1 MIDLRWDL
9 LLCFLMISEF
19 LGSVCKENYDL
30 IVIKVFIFCI
40 FENSMKSILVF
51 CMLEDVDCKVILFVR
66 DFWVVIVLVFSVG
79 FFKELK
85 GDFKV
90 GIWSFSYLNCKEIE
104 YNLDFV
110 RKLLELL

>member
-1 MIDLRWDL
+1 M
-9 LLCFLMISEF
+9 
-19 LGSVCKENYDL
+19 
-30 IVIKVFIFCI
+30 
-40 FENSMKSILVF
+40 
-51 CMLEDVDCKVILFVR
+51 FVR